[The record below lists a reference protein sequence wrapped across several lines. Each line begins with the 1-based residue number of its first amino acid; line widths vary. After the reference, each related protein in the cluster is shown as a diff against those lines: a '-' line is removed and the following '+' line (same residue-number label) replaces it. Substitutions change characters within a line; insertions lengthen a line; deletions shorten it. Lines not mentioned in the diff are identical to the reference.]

1 LIGAELL
8 IEEFG
13 IKIFIGQIFLPSDD
27 ALEIVNIPIPSRDTD
42 DILLF
47 WPVRRMVNTLC
58 INSTHHLSCTLK
70 I

>member
-42 DILLF
+42 DILF
-47 WPVRRMVNTLC
+47 WSGRRMVNTLY
-58 INSTHHLSCTLK
+58 IQPIISCALK